1 MGKGKQRLRLRKE
14 GMMQGGNDRAIMD
27 GAWREKQVSKS
38 GSQGVNQGE
47 LYK

>member
-1 MGKGKQRLRLRKE
+1 
-14 GMMQGGNDRAIMD
+14 MQGWNDRAMD